1 MTSPL
6 RFSSNLLWLIRR
18 WRPIT
23 IRIRLNSPRML
34 WRMATRRKAI
44 LAACLKSR
52 QRAEAHERQW
62 LIAQREAQGDT

>member
-1 MTSPL
+1 MTSL
-6 RFSSNLLWLIRR
+6 RHGASNLLWFIRR

-23 IRIRLNSPRML
+23 IRVRFNSPHML
-34 WRMATRRKAI
+34 WRMATRREAI
-44 LAACLKSR
+44 LAAFIKSR